1 MISFI
6 FAEEM
11 HGIFVTPREL
21 SRLSSVLGG
30 TIAKMNKPGAD
41 DGGASSAV
49 LELPHFFAS
58 PFGVGGAVSLLEIC
72 MSILSLST
80 YRVVLFFLGGCPLQ
94 SKRCLAAAGFEPRK
108 NWVGFS
114 IQNLIPPHTC
124 PHSRTHAR
132 INAHARAY
140 ILLCVHTFPVTA
152 IYILKAKAESA
163 T

>member
-80 YRVVLFFLGGCPLQ
+80 YRVVLFFWGGALRNRNVALLLLDLNQ
-94 SKRCLAAAGFEPRK
+94 ERIG
-108 NWVGFS
+108 
-114 IQNLIPPHTC
+114 LIFQFRILSRHT
-124 PHSRTHAR
+124 HAHTHAR
-132 INAHARAY
+132 MH
-140 ILLCVHTFPVTA
+140 
-152 IYILKAKAESA
+152 E
-163 T
+163 